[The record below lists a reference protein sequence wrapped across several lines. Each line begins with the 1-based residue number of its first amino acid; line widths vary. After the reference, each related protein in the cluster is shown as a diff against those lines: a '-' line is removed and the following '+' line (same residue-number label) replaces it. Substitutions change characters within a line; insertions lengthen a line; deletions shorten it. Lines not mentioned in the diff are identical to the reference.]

1 MMSTKEIAQ
10 RLVDLCRVGQF
21 AEAYAELFAPE
32 FESIE
37 PSYGVLPQVVGVEG
51 IQQRA
56 ALFHETIREV
66 HSGYFND
73 PQIAGRFFSM
83 ALGFEA
89 TYTDGTRRNF
99 DEIGVYEVRDG
110 KIVREQFFF

>member
-1 MMSTKEIAQ
+1 MSTTEIAQ
-10 RLVDLCRVGQF
+10 RLVELCRNGQY
-21 AEAYAELFAPE
+21 ADAYAELFAPD
-32 FESIE
+32 FKSIE
-37 PSYGVLPQVVGVEG
+37 PVHAAMPAVVGVEG
-51 IQQRA
+51 IQRRA
-56 ALFHETIREV
+56 ALFHETIKEV

-99 DEIGVYEVRDG
+99 DEIGVYEVKDG
-110 KIVREQFFF
+110 KIVKEQFFF

>member
-1 MMSTKEIAQ
+1 MTTAEIARQ
-10 RLVDLCRVGQF
+10 LVELCRSGQF
-21 AEAYAELFAPE
+21 AQAYADLFAPD
-32 FESIE
+32 FESVE
-37 PSYGVLPQVVGVEG
+37 PLHGIMPHVVGVDG

-73 PQIAGRFFSM
+73 PQVAGRFFTLTM
-83 ALGFEA
+83 GFEA
-89 TYTDGTRRNF
+89 TQTDGVRRQF
-99 DEIGVYEVRDG
+99 DEVGVYEVRDG